1 MWYSVKNNI
10 KHEQKNC
17 FAPGVKKSED
27 YIDVDIPM
35 EIPTETSRRAEK
47 AFRRIEA
54 LLKK

>member
-1 MWYSVKNNI
+1 VKNNI
-10 KHEQKNC
+10 KHEQKNN

-27 YIDVDIPM
+27 YIDVDTPM